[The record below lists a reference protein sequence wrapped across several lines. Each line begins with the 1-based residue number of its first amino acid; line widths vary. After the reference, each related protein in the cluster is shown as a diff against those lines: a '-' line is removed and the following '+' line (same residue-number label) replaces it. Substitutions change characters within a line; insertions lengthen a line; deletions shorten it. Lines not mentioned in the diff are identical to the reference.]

1 MLKNLMD
8 KVSDLFYDNKRLASY
23 VRNRIDSQFKGSFT
37 TWVSKAK
44 KPFSLQ
50 AIQAE
55 EEVKGVADRYDTDE
69 TDMFSDRAKPNQ
81 DALNLTHKTRG
92 VILPSS
98 SPEIVYTEN
107 QGPPA
112 ADLPTTYPTIVVNDK
127 TNATSLSLLDNQQK
141 FVDTSTKDV
150 SHALNETNIG
160 GKDETHASSSR
171 SLNTGSRLSTVEKS
185 EQKIGIVSSP
195 VQSNI
200 LKIKT
205 LEKTSSSASG
215 NLSIPEDEGKLANN
229 SYSKS
234 SATTANLTSMPTLEH
249 STAVHKPSP
258 VLEHLKLKDNNF
270 DDNNSQD
277 MVRDLQIEKINLLRK
292 LRLSENSLKD
302 LHSDLQEKTQLQ
314 DSRCKKVVQELELL
328 KHDYAECQA
337 ELRKMNNEH
346 KQRLA
351 ASEAILWELHS
362 HKQHYERLM
371 NLHKHLIGKLESYM
385 IKNNMMDTVCKREQI
400 LQSAGYFE
408 QIKKLKEMCFKSVR
422 NKEFKQMLENLTHHF
437 TGMAA
442 TNTQVEEFINQFLTL
457 PGQLNLEKLPMD
469 MLEKSKMMKEKSS
482 SVFNSIVEL
491 NKKIEEQVKNIST
504 KLNADCLLSARYS
517 LRGSPLPSGPDGE
530 KVDQARKYDMKI
542 RNQLLKEAKEIV
554 SNSWQPLPPSIQ
566 GMSK

>member
-1 MLKNLMD
+1 MEAKQTRRSTIYRRSLSPHVTLTNPNVLKD
-8 KVSDLFYDNKRLASY
+8 E
-23 VRNRIDSQFKGSFT
+23 
-37 TWVSKAK
+37 AK
-44 KPFSLQ
+44 KSKSVGYVDTGGLDMSLHHTRLS
-50 AIQAE
+50 IS
-55 EEVKGVADRYDTDE
+55 G
-69 TDMFSDRAKPNQ
+69 AKPNQ

-112 ADLPTTYPTIVVNDK
+112 ADLPTTYPTIVVDDK

-215 NLSIPEDEGKLANN
+215 NLSIPEDERKLTNN

-270 DDNNSQD
+270 DDNVS
-277 MVRDLQIEKINLLRK
+277 I
-292 LRLSENSLKD
+292 
-302 LHSDLQEKTQLQ
+302 
-314 DSRCKKVVQELELL
+314 
-328 KHDYAECQA
+328 
-337 ELRKMNNEH
+337 
-346 KQRLA
+346 
-351 ASEAILWELHS
+351 
-362 HKQHYERLM
+362 
-371 NLHKHLIGKLESYM
+371 
-385 IKNNMMDTVCKREQI
+385 
-400 LQSAGYFE
+400 
-408 QIKKLKEMCFKSVR
+408 
-422 NKEFKQMLENLTHHF
+422 
-437 TGMAA
+437 
-442 TNTQVEEFINQFLTL
+442 
-457 PGQLNLEKLPMD
+457 
-469 MLEKSKMMKEKSS
+469 SK
-482 SVFNSIVEL
+482 
-491 NKKIEEQVKNIST
+491 
-504 KLNADCLLSARYS
+504 
-517 LRGSPLPSGPDGE
+517 
-530 KVDQARKYDMKI
+530 
-542 RNQLLKEAKEIV
+542 
-554 SNSWQPLPPSIQ
+554 
-566 GMSK
+566 